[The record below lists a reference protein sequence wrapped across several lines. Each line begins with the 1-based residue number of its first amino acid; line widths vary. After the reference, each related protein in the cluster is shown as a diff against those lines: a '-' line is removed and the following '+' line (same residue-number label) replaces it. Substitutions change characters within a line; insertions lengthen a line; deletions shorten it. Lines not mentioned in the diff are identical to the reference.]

1 MERDLDDI
9 VKESR
14 EFIRLKRLHKQN
26 KFPPAGAPAYLVSTE
41 WLKKYKSYILYKEI
55 KNN

>member
-14 EFIRLKRLHKQN
+14 EFIRLKKLHQQN